1 MLLANSFLASFKISP
16 PQVSGLLCLLP
27 CLPCLAAPLLAPES
41 PRLLLLR
48 GADAIPHIGVSLM
61 KGRLLEKIQLSLFS
75 PFQWFL
81 GERTLALDS
90 LQWLRGEFA
99 DLGQVS
105 QYLPPLPN

>member
-1 MLLANSFLASFKISP
+1 M
-16 PQVSGLLCLLP
+16 
-27 CLPCLAAPLLAPES
+27 APLLAPES

-48 GADAIPHIGVSLM
+48 GADAIPHISVSLM
-61 KGRLLEKIQLSLFS
+61 KGRLLETTQLY
-75 PFQWFL
+75 PFFAFQCFL

-105 QYLPPLPN
+105 QSPPLPN